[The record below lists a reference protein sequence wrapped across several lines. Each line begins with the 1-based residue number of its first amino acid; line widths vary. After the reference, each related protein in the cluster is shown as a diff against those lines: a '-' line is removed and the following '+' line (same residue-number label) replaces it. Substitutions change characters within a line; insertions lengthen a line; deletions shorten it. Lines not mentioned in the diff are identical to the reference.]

1 MSTFK
6 RQYASRSQHVCR
18 LTCST
23 CSSLKLV
30 SIDSRTPFLSIAPG
44 VNPSALVEMV
54 NRFGAPDFW
63 RMPSLG
69 PYRV

>member
-6 RQYASRSQHVCR
+6 YQYASSAQYDCR
-18 LTCST
+18 LACST

-30 SIDSRTPFLSIAPG
+30 STDSRMPFLSIAPG